1 MSRDLGRGADLHR
14 NGEFSRRA
22 LLRRG
27 SLLGVAMAASALPLS
42 GCADSWTSNLR
53 RSGTFE
59 FALRHLRHGNPGSK
73 ARRIVVTMPDTVTAT
88 LVSRD
93 HSREVI
99 ATWRGGRIDKQ
110 PPTPTSLAPGDELF
124 ALSDP
129 MPRIADVRFEAQLA
143 DADPDLDSSETHY
156 PELVSVEF
164 WDSRGV
170 LQVRANLTEGRPPR
184 DFEFVEG
191 ELRPR

>member
-1 MSRDLGRGADLHR
+1 MGEDLDKGTHPNQHR
-14 NGEFSRRA
+14 EFTRRT

-27 SLLGVAMAASALPLS
+27 SLLGVTLAATTLPLA

-59 FALRHLRHGNPGSK
+59 FALRHLRHQNPGTK
-73 ARRIVVTMPDTVTAT
+73 ARRVVVTMPDTVTAT
-88 LVSRD
+88 LVSRN

-99 ATWRGGRIDKQ
+99 ASWRAGRIDKQ

-156 PELVSVEF
+156 PELVSVEL
-164 WDSRGV
+164 WDNRGV
-170 LQVRANLTEGRPPR
+170 LQVRANLAEGRPPV